1 MVKQYRGVG
10 NVGTSFFGGICMVIE
25 KFKQWL
31 IEDGKADTTIASYMN
46 DVNKFNEYLVTRGVH
61 EAYINR
67 FYFTSYI
74 KHLKSQDAAVNTI
87 NKKIISLKVYNDW
100 LLKEGLVEE
109 VFVHIKRDKVYVA
122 TGSETEV
129 SVLTEEEVER
139 FLFYLEKETGRN
151 RVIGYVLLYTGLRV
165 SELVNVKLTD
175 INYLTNTLLIRGKGG
190 KLREVPLRSDVLESI
205 QKYILGERCT
215 TKFTAS
221 EYLLISQRADKLHR
235 DTIRKWLEIVGKKL
249 KIHIHPHMM
258 RHTFCTR
265 LLRNGVD
272 ISIVAKLAGHSS
284 VNTTMKYYINVSK
297 KEKKSA
303 VELL

>member
-1 MVKQYRGVG
+1 M
-10 NVGTSFFGGICMVIE
+10 
-25 KFKQWL
+25 
-31 IEDGKADTTIASYMN
+31 
-46 DVNKFNEYLVTRGVH
+46 
-61 EAYINR
+61 
-67 FYFTSYI
+67 
-74 KHLKSQDAAVNTI
+74 
-87 NKKIISLKVYNDW
+87 
-100 LLKEGLVEE
+100 
-109 VFVHIKRDKVYVA
+109 
-122 TGSETEV
+122 
-129 SVLTEEEVER
+129 
-139 FLFYLEKETGRN
+139 
-151 RVIGYVLLYTGLRV
+151 IGYVLLYTGLRV